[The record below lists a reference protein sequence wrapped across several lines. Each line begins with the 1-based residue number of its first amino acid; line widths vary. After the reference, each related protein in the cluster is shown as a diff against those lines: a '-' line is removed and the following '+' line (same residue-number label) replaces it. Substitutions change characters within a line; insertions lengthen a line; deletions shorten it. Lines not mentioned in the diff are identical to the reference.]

1 MRSAGC
7 ARRGKRRYD
16 EQVQSASA
24 RIVQLTHSHEAR
36 LENEVRQAAAQAN
49 VVTER
54 LQASEAQAQL
64 RLQEQAQ
71 LSNMLIAELR
81 KALKETSDQATA
93 NTRTAAELEVALCKE
108 ILEAHHRL
116 VELEPAWDMFIAKH
130 YNEEEEAREQEQS
143 RKAAVAAQ
151 PSEHRNRRLEDA
163 LDRSDPRLLAINP
176 PLGAA
181 ADTTHLATPRGADN
195 VLSGAPVPGSTSS
208 LGMFSPVSTGL
219 ESG

>member
-1 MRSAGC
+1 MRATSIHCWRQNGRTRTDTGNAEIALANWLPSYLNSRKKLTATE
-7 ARRGKRRYD
+7 ARLLAKKLSTEDVRKYSQFDTLATTLCDQQDVLDEAQRRYD

-49 VVTER
+49 IVTER

-93 NTRTAAELEVALCKE
+93 NTRTAAELGVALCKA

-116 VELEPAWDMFIAKH
+116 VELD
-130 YNEEEEAREQEQS
+130 
-143 RKAAVAAQ
+143 
-151 PSEHRNRRLEDA
+151 
-163 LDRSDPRLLAINP
+163 
-176 PLGAA
+176 
-181 ADTTHLATPRGADN
+181 
-195 VLSGAPVPGSTSS
+195 
-208 LGMFSPVSTGL
+208 
-219 ESG
+219 